1 MFQKRKVVVVMRKYE
16 HDFFEWFKK
25 GPEGEYIFGPRIARA
40 VSIWALTGGPEF
52 VYQNETSGLP
62 FSYRELKILSRE
74 AVKDAVTGVT
84 IGDKLVCSGI
94 GALLN
99 RIESILAGEH
109 DDGHFDE
116 ARKITKR
123 LNAEVFADLCV
134 LREIHVR
141 KPPIVAADG
150 RRWVSPYTRRRA

>member
-1 MFQKRKVVVVMRKYE
+1 MRIYE
-16 HDFFEWFKK
+16 RDFLGWSKK
-25 GPEGEYIFGPRIARA
+25 GPEGEYVFGPRIARA

-62 FSYRELKILSRE
+62 FSYRELKILSHE
-74 AVKDAVTGVT
+74 AVKDAIIGVT
-84 IGDKLVCSGI
+84 IDNKLVCCGI
-94 GALLN
+94 GALLD
-99 RIESILAGEH
+99 RIESIGAGER

-116 ARKITKR
+116 ARKIAKR

-134 LREIHVR
+134 LREIHIR
-141 KPPIVAADG
+141 KPPIVADNG